1 MKRILR
7 LPTMQAV
14 LSWLLG
20 TYLIVTLRTTRWE
33 LHGEIHLAPFARGG
47 VVIAAF
53 WHERLGLMPMLWVKA
68 RAMHPGDA
76 ISIHMLVSHH
86 RDGTMIGSILHR
98 FGVHILR
105 GSSSGGGV
113 TSMRKAITLL
123 KNGRQV
129 SITPDGPR
137 GPRRVAAAGVA
148 QIAALSGAP
157 VLPCSAQISRR
168 HVLRSW
174 DRMVLPLP
182 FGRGVLVCEPAVLVP
197 RNNWESSLP
206 IISDAMTAAADRADS
221 LCN

>member
-14 LSWLLG
+14 LTWLLG
-20 TYLIVTLRTTRWE
+20 TYLRVTLRTTRWE
-33 LHGEIHLAPFARGG
+33 LHGEIHLAPFAGGG

-53 WHERLGLMPMLWVKA
+53 WHERLALMPMLWVKA

-129 SITPDGPR
+129 AITPDGPR
-137 GPRRVAAAGVA
+137 GPRRGLYCNPCNRCSKKRLAAAPFRRSYTRMSSA
-148 QIAALSGAP
+148 T
-157 VLPCSAQISRR
+157 PC
-168 HVLRSW
+168 
-174 DRMVLPLP
+174 
-182 FGRGVLVCEPAVLVP
+182 
-197 RNNWESSLP
+197 
-206 IISDAMTAAADRADS
+206 
-221 LCN
+221 